1 VGYDILRALI
11 REQAA
16 RPGCGW
22 HITAS
27 AKVTA
32 ELLGEMKDDLKE
44 LEAVIGASVTLVAD
58 DDFPRERFDV
68 VPGNASEETP

>member
-1 VGYDILRALI
+1 V
-11 REQAA
+11 
-16 RPGCGW
+16 RPGGGW

-44 LEAVIGASVTLVAD
+44 LEAMIGASVTLVVD
-58 DDFPRERFDV
+58 DDFPRERFDMAS
-68 VPGNASEETP
+68 GNASGETP